1 MNESELVPL
10 AAEVI
15 HTLQDRGW
23 TLALAESCT
32 GGLVGHLLTEV
43 PGSSSVLLLDAVTY
57 ANEAKIKVL
66 GVRLETL
73 EQHGAVSEQTVR
85 EMALGAAALVNAH
98 LACSISGIAGPGG
111 GSAEKPV
118 GLVWFSMADESGCR
132 CSEQR
137 FDGPRRDIKLKA
149 ARFVLD
155 WIRRHCEQ
163 AARSEEEDI

>member
-10 AAEVI
+10 AAEAI
-15 HTLQDRGW
+15 HALQGRGW

-57 ANEAKIKVL
+57 ANEAKVNVL
-66 GVRLETL
+66 GVRPETL
-73 EQHGAVSEQTVR
+73 EQYGAVSEEIVR
-85 EMALGAAALVNAH
+85 EMARGAAALVDAR

-111 GSAEKPV
+111 GSPAKPV
-118 GLVWFSMADESGCR
+118 GLVWFSMVDESGCR
-132 CSEQR
+132 CTQQC
-137 FDGPRRDIKLKA
+137 FDGTRRDIKLKA
-149 ARFVLD
+149 ARFVLN

-163 AARSEEEDI
+163 AT